1 MMFKVYAEPTSNA
14 NNQSA
19 RSTRNQKAGGQAFS
33 PTNTG
38 GRGYRGNRTGAGR
51 PRA

>member
-1 MMFKVYAEPTSNA
+1 MFKVYAQTRNT
-14 NNQSA
+14 NQSGV

-51 PRA
+51 TRA